1 MSIYP
6 PDMKPS
12 IPQSEKHIDTKPNL
26 PLKEKPAIIDSNQM
40 KILGTIKTY
49 IFFLLLLAV
58 GSTYMLYKFTQKDCE
73 IREFQIWK
81 DQEYYEFNSVSGEYI
96 GLDKKLRDWARRGYQ
111 VESVTRVGAS
121 EKFDVVVSTRFDSK
135 YDKVRQKAEMESKQ
149 KQRK

>member
-12 IPQSEKHIDTKPNL
+12 IPQNEKHIDTKPNL
-26 PLKEKPAIIDSNQM
+26 SQKENPAMADSNQE

-58 GSTYMLYKFTQKDCE
+58 GSTYMLYKFTQKDSE

-81 DQEYYEFNSVSGEYI
+81 DQEYSEFNSVSGDYI
-96 GLDKKLRDWARRGYQ
+96 GLDKKLREWARCGYQ
-111 VESVTRVGAS
+111 VESVTRVGTS
-121 EKFDVVVSTRFDSK
+121 EKFDVILSRKFDAE
-135 YDKVRQKAEMESKQ
+135 YDKVRQKIEQSVKQSK
-149 KQRK
+149 